1 MVVNIKKITAK
12 LGNSDLTNLIN
23 KLNSLKKGLDEADK
37 KIVKDMAEYIEQQTS
52 NNLASTAYKDGN
64 EDAQA
69 YSEIKDKTAI
79 AGMKGSQV
87 LYDEFGTGTEGA
99 NSPHPDKGKFKL
111 NAYNSGKNIVSD
123 VDGNLYWTY
132 LDKSTNQ
139 FVKTQGIPAGKQVY
153 DANESLR
160 KKKKEIIKNRVG
172 EVISKL

>member
-12 LGNSDLTNLIN
+12 LGSSDLTNLIN

-37 KIVKDMAEYIEQQTS
+37 KIVKDIAEHVEQQTN

-64 EDAQA
+64 EDARA
-69 YSEIKDKTAI
+69 YSEIKGKTAK
-79 AGMKGSQV
+79 AGMQGSQV

-99 NSPHPDKGKFKL
+99 NSPHPDKGKFRL
-111 NAYNSGKNIVSD
+111 NAYNSGKNIQPD
-123 VDGNLYWTY
+123 VNGNLYWTY
-132 LDKSTNQ
+132 FDKSTNQ
-139 FVKTQGIPAGKQVY
+139 LVKTQGIPAGKQVY
-153 DANESLR
+153 DAKESLR